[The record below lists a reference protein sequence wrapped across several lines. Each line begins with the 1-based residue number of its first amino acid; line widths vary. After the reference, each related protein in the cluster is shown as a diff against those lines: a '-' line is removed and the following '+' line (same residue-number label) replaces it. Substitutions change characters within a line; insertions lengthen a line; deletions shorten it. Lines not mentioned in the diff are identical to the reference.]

1 MSLKKIQ
8 PKQVVN
14 KKPHKK
20 LSNNSE
26 LKQQQSNYQNLLDA
40 SPTAYLIH
48 KNGIIIFCNKALLK
62 LLEVNNQKQ
71 VIGKKAVNFLI
82 KEDRKKAEKRI
93 IEVYSGIDVNKSNN
107 YKIINLNK
115 KIIEAELQSIVMK
128 FNNENYLLTLIKN
141 ITEEKLKQK
150 QKLKSEL
157 IKTKNNLLNK
167 EIKER
172 KIIEKKLLE
181 KTAQL
186 TSVFENSDH
195 LIWTINQN
203 FLISSYNQNY
213 FNSVFQTRHIKIY
226 PNYDIHNF
234 SSKRKKDPES
244 IFWINKYKE
253 AFSGKKLDF
262 EIEHTINN
270 IKYFG
275 KVYINPVFNE
285 TNEVTELSCIANDIT
300 EIKLAQQKTINQAA
314 KLKSIFESSY
324 HYLWTIDCDKK
335 LTSFNNNYCELVSAI
350 YNTKPRIGITI
361 NRGALTNNN
370 KYIQVINKNYDLAFN
385 GQAASF
391 EIETIDKTKKKIY
404 LDVFL
409 NPIKE
414 NNKIV
419 EVSGIAY
426 NITDKKI
433 NQQKI
438 EQALKEKE
446 VLLKEVHHR
455 VKNNMQIISS
465 ILNLQAAHLK
475 EESTINLLKK
485 CQNRINTMAFVHESL
500 YQNKSLTEIN
510 FSKYINSLAKNLFQS
525 FSDSS
530 SKIKLLLNLNDINLN
545 LDSSIPAGLIINE
558 LITNAIKHAFL
569 TANEGEICLNL
580 YNKNGK
586 MYFIIKD
593 NGIGLPENFD
603 IKTTKTLGL
612 QLVLALINQL
622 GAEIKFKSQSQIGTE
637 VSFSF

>member
-20 LSNNSE
+20 ISNNSE

-40 SPTAYLIH
+40 SSTAYLIH
-48 KNGIIIFCNKALLK
+48 KNGIIVFCNKALLK

-172 KIIEKKLLE
+172 KLIEKKLIE

-213 FNSVFQTRHIKIY
+213 FNSVFQTRRIKIY
-226 PNYDIHNF
+226 PNYNLYKL

-244 IFWINKYKE
+244 IFWINKFKE
-253 AFSGKKLDF
+253 AFTGKKLNF
-262 EIEHTINN
+262 EIEYTINN
-270 IKYFG
+270 IKQFG
-275 KVYINPVFNE
+275 KVFINPVFN
-285 TNEVTELSCIANDIT
+285 NLNKVTELSCIAYDIT
-300 EIKLAQQKTINQAA
+300 EIKLTEQKTINQAA

-385 GQAASF
+385 GKAASF

-593 NGIGLPENFD
+593 NGTGLPENFD

>member
-1 MSLKKIQ
+1 MLLIE
-8 PKQVVN
+8 KQVNNVVN
-14 KKPHKK
+14 KK
-20 LSNNSE
+20 LSNNKK
-26 LKQQQSNYQNLLDA
+26 LKQQQINYQNLLDA
-40 SPTAYLIH
+40 SPTPHLIH
-48 KNGIIIFCNKALLK
+48 KNGIIVFCNIALLK
-62 LLEVNNQKQ
+62 LLKVNNQKQ
-71 VIGKKAVNFLI
+71 VIGKKAISFLI
-82 KEDRKKAEKRI
+82 KEDRKKAENRI
-93 IEVYSGIDVNKSNN
+93 KEVYSGIGVNQANN
-107 YKIINLNK
+107 YRIINANK

-172 KIIEKKLLE
+172 KLIEKKLLE

-186 TSVFENSDH
+186 TSVFENSEH
-195 LIWTINQN
+195 LMWTISKN

-213 FNSVFQTRHIKIY
+213 YNAVFQNRNIKIY
-226 PNYDIHNF
+226 PNYDLYNF
-234 SSKRKKDPES
+234 SKKKQTDPES
-244 IFWINKYKE
+244 KFWFHKYKE
-253 AFSGKKLDF
+253 AFTGKKLDF
-262 EIEHTINN
+262 EIQNTINN
-270 IKYFG
+270 VKYFG
-275 KVYINPVFNE
+275 KVYINPVFDN
-285 TNEVTELSCIANDIT
+285 TNKVIELNCIANDIT
-300 EIKLAQQKTINQAA
+300 EIKRTEQKTINQAA

-324 HYLWTIDCDKK
+324 HYLWIIDRDKK
-335 LTSFNNNYCELVSAI
+335 LTSFNNNYKDLVSSI
-350 YNTKPRIGITI
+350 YRIKPKIGFTI
-361 NRGALTNNN
+361 NRGALTSNN
-370 KYIQVINKNYDLAFN
+370 KYLKVINKNYEIAFN
-385 GQAASF
+385 GEATSF
-391 EIETIDKTKKKIY
+391 EIETIDKTKNKIY

-414 NNKIV
+414 NNKTI

-465 ILNLQAAHLK
+465 ILNLQAAHL
-475 EESTINLLKK
+475 SDDFTINLLKK
-485 CQNRINTMAFVHESL
+485 CQNRIKTMAFVHESL

-510 FSKYINSLAKNLFQS
+510 FSKYINSLSKNIFQS

-530 SKIKLLLNLNDINLN
+530 SKIKLILNLNDINLN

-569 TANEGEICLNL
+569 NIKEGEICLNL
-580 YNKNGK
+580 YNQNDKI
-586 MYFIIKD
+586 YFVIKD
-593 NGIGLPENFD
+593 NGIGLPEKFN
-603 IKTTKTLGL
+603 IKATKTLGL

-622 GAEIKFKSQSQIGTE
+622 GAEIKFKSQKQTGTE

>member
-1 MSLKKIQ
+1 MSLIKKQ
-8 PKQVVN
+8 VNNVVN
-14 KKPHKK
+14 KK
-20 LSNNSE
+20 LSHNKE
-26 LKQQQSNYQNLLDA
+26 LKQQQINYQNLLDA
-40 SPTAYLIH
+40 SPTPHLIH
-48 KNGIIIFCNKALLK
+48 KNGIIVFCNIALLK
-62 LLEVNNQKQ
+62 LLKVDNQKQ
-71 VIGKKAVNFLI
+71 VIGKKAVSFLI
-82 KEDRKKAEKRI
+82 KSDRKKAERRI
-93 IEVYSGIDVNKSNN
+93 KEVYSGIGVNQANN
-107 YKIINLNK
+107 YRIVNVNK

-128 FNNENYLLTLIKN
+128 FNNENYLLTLINN

-150 QKLKSEL
+150 EKLKSEL
-157 IKTKNNLLNK
+157 IKTKNNQLNK
-167 EIKER
+167 EIKVR
-172 KIIEKKLLE
+172 NLTEKKLLE

-186 TSVFENSDH
+186 TSIFENSEH
-195 LIWTINQN
+195 LIWTINKN
-203 FLISSYNQNY
+203 YLISSYNQNY
-213 FNSVFQTRHIKIY
+213 FNAVYQSQKIKIH
-226 PNYDIHNF
+226 PNYDLYNF
-234 SSKRKKDPES
+234 SSEKPKNPES
-244 IFWINKYKE
+244 KFWFNKYNE

-262 EIEHTINN
+262 EIQNTINN
-270 IKYFG
+270 VKYFG
-275 KVYINPVFNE
+275 KVYINPVFDN
-285 TNEVTELSCIANDIT
+285 TNKVIELNCIANDIT
-300 EIKLAQQKTINQAA
+300 EIKRTEQKTINQAA

-324 HYLWTIDCDKK
+324 HYLWTIDRDKK
-335 LTSFNNNYCELVSAI
+335 LTSFNSNYNELVSSI
-350 YNTKPRIGITI
+350 YRIKPKIGLTI
-361 NRGALTNNN
+361 NRGALTSNN
-370 KYIQVINKNYDLAFN
+370 KYLKIINQNYELAFN
-385 GQAASF
+385 GEATSF

-414 NNKIV
+414 NNNIV

-426 NITDKKI
+426 NITEKKI
-433 NQQKI
+433 NQQSI

-586 MYFIIKD
+586 MYFVIKD
-593 NGIGLPENFD
+593 NGIGLPEKFN
-603 IKTTKTLGL
+603 IKKTKTLGL